1 MNKIVK
7 YCAIICASMAIA
19 FTYNAKLTIAIIIA
33 DIVFFFLVS
42 NEVMEGLDKEK
53 ILDALP
59 NSMKDIVETAMLQ
72 IANQSMNVC
81 LIILVYNL
89 IKVICN

>member
-7 YCAIICASMAIA
+7 YCVIICVSMAIA
-19 FTYNAKLTIAIIIA
+19 FTYNAKLTIAIIIV
-33 DIVFFFLVS
+33 DIVCFFLIS
-42 NEVMEGLDKEK
+42 NEIMEGLDKEK

-59 NSMKDIVETAMLQ
+59 NSMKNIVETAMLQ

-89 IKVICN
+89 IKVIFN